1 MGSRWQ
7 RRLRKGGRGMYIAT
21 AALACCLKAFRSIT
35 HQPRLALFISFYFV
49 FFIPRHRLLIDWPA
63 GVRWRREMQP
73 KRLWLWVRREKRG
86 GVAQGWGRAPVASG
100 PTAIYGR
107 WQFANIS
114 ICGEPL
120 GVTMRSAMKLE
131 ESAASIYFIRLSPM
145 RCNCLTAW
153 GYRGECA
160 VTPADTLCINMFF
173 GDVSQKD
180 KKRGRLESW
189 KASGIRWGKKQRNA
203 EILHGVFKKQL

>member
-7 RRLRKGGRGMYIAT
+7 HRLRKGGRGMYIAT

-35 HQPRLALFISFYFV
+35 HQPRLALCISFIFI
-49 FFIPRHRLLIDWPA
+49 FFIPCHRLLIDWPA
-63 GVRWRREMQP
+63 GVRWRREIQP
-73 KRLWLWVRREKRG
+73 KLLRLWVRRERRG
-86 GVAQGWGRAPVASG
+86 GVARGWGRAPVASG
-100 PTAIYGR
+100 QTAIYGR

-131 ESAASIYFIRLSPM
+131 ESAASIYFIRLFPM

-180 KKRGRLESW
+180 KRGDGWRAGKLTRL
-189 KASGIRWGKKQRNA
+189 GWGKKQKNT
-203 EILHGVFKKQL
+203 

>member
-35 HQPRLALFISFYFV
+35 HQSRLALFISY

-63 GVRWRREMQP
+63 RVRWRRDIQP
-73 KRLWLWVRREKRG
+73 KLLRLWVRRAKSGLG
-86 GVAQGWGRAPVASG
+86 GAGMGEAPVASG
-100 PTAIYGR
+100 QTAIYGR

-131 ESAASIYFIRLSPM
+131 ESAASIYFIRLFPM

-180 KKRGRLESW
+180 KKGDSWRAGKLTRLGEV
-189 KASGIRWGKKQRNA
+189 KNKKIHKYGGASETITVRC
-203 EILHGVFKKQL
+203 F